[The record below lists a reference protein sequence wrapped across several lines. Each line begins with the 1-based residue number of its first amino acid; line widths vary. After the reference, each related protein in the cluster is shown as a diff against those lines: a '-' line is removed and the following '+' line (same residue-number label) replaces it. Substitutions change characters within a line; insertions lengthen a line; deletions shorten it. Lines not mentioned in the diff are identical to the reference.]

1 MEYITTSNLYWEGFK
16 LDGLKKMPFIDN
28 EIERCQAVK
37 GDLLVCEGGDIG
49 RACIWPYENAIMLQN
64 HIHKLR
70 AILPLCTK
78 YFYYIFYL
86 YNQTGIIGG
95 KGIGI
100 QGFSS
105 RALHNTIVPFPPLNE
120 QFRIA
125 NRMDGLLPIVEK
137 YNRTQVKLDALNESI
152 KEKLQKS
159 ILQEAIQGRLV
170 PQIPEEGT
178 TQELLAQIKQ
188 EKIQLVKEGKLK
200 KTALQDSVIF
210 KGGDNRYYEQV
221 NGQTTQIECDCEFPV
236 SWSVVRLSAIC
247 SLIDGAKAEGKLV
260 CLDAKYLRGKSAGE
274 YMQKGRY
281 VQKGNNII
289 LVDGENSGEVF
300 TVPCDGYMGSTFKQ
314 LWVSSAMY
322 MPYVLNNI
330 LFYKELLRQSKRGA
344 AIPHLNK
351 EVFYSLIIGI
361 PPYKEQKRIAEQ
373 IDYLLKFLK

>member
-1 MEYITTSNLYWEGFK
+1 M
-16 LDGLKKMPFIDN
+16 
-28 EIERCQAVK
+28 
-37 GDLLVCEGGDIG
+37 
-49 RACIWPYENAIMLQN
+49 
-64 HIHKLR
+64 
-70 AILPLCTK
+70 
-78 YFYYIFYL
+78 
-86 YNQTGIIGG
+86 
-95 KGIGI
+95 
-100 QGFSS
+100 
-105 RALHNTIVPFPPLNE
+105 
-120 QFRIA
+120 
-125 NRMDGLLPIVEK
+125 
-137 YNRTQVKLDALNESI
+137 
-152 KEKLQKS
+152 
-159 ILQEAIQGRLV
+159 
-170 PQIPEEGT
+170 
-178 TQELLAQIKQ
+178 
-188 EKIQLVKEGKLK
+188 
-200 KTALQDSVIF
+200 
-210 KGGDNRYYEQV
+210 

-351 EVFYSLIIGI
+351 EVFYSLLIGI
-361 PPYKEQKRIAEQ
+361 PPYREQVRIAERIEHILQ
-373 IDYLLKFLK
+373 MLK